1 MKEETKEL
9 LQENSINW
17 TFEGEQIRLHFPGD
31 FFEYFKMNEDEKI
44 HESVN
49 AYLNFLGLN

>member
-1 MKEETKEL
+1 MKEETKKL
-9 LQENSINW
+9 LKENAISW
-17 TFEGEQIRLHFPGD
+17 TVEGEQIRLHFPGD

-49 AYLNFLGLN
+49 EYLNFLCLN

>member
-1 MKEETKEL
+1 MKEETKKL
-9 LQENSINW
+9 LKENAISW
-17 TFEGEQIRLHFPGD
+17 TVEGEQIRLHFPGD

-49 AYLNFLGLN
+49 EYLNFLGLN